1 MRLTPALLALLVLA
15 LAAAPAR
22 AHAIKIDS
30 FTLPD
35 GRIRIEVFYSTDA
48 RPALGAEVV
57 VRDSSGAEVARGT
70 TDERGGFE
78 FASKPGAVL
87 EVEARHEGG
96 HRAVCVV
103 RAGALPAG
111 PLPVGQRR
119 AVPWGALAAGLFI
132 IAGLALGARW
142 LLRSRRA
149 S

>member
-1 MRLTPALLALLVLA
+1 MRSAPALLAPLILA
-15 LAAAPAR
+15 LDAAPAG

-30 FTLPD
+30 FALPD
-35 GRIRIEVFYSTDA
+35 GRIRVEVYYPLDA
-48 RPALGAEVV
+48 RPALAAEVV
-57 VRDSSGAEVARGT
+57 VRDSSGTEVARGT

-78 FASKPGAVL
+78 FAAKPGAVL

-96 HRAVCVV
+96 HRAVCQV

-111 PLPVGQRR
+111 PLSAARR
-119 AVPWGALAAGLFI
+119 GAVPWGALGAGLLI

-142 LLRSRRA
+142 LRGRRRA